1 MMVEIIVFTLG
12 LVLLIKGSD
21 YFVEAAS
28 RFAKGFGVSEFLVAL
43 VLASI
48 ATTLPEL
55 TVSAISSYHGNPD
68 VALGN
73 AIGSALANI
82 ALILGVSS
90 LIHPLDVEKTAWRN
104 SLFMI
109 AVTAYS
115 GLLMYDGTISRLDG
129 ASLIAIYFG
138 FLYYLYKKHMTLEDL
153 PEEGRGDPRR
163 DGLIMLVS
171 GILVVI
177 GAEFV
182 VDSAV
187 KMARAFG
194 VPEVVIGLTMVS
206 IGTSLPE
213 FTNSVTATLKG
224 LHNVGVGNMIGAD
237 ILDILMVIG
246 VAAVIHPIRVDPSIY
261 AFTLPLTLLVMAILT
276 AVLRLTGRINRLT
289 GTVFL
294 AIYSYFLYVYFT
306 GGVNLPGG

>member
-1 MMVEIIVFTLG
+1 MVEIIVFTLG
-12 LVLLIKGSD
+12 LILLIKGSD

>member
-1 MMVEIIVFTLG
+1 MVEIIVFTLG